1 MGPARKCKVLK
12 ENAREAP
19 ILCFQI
25 FYKFASRWQRAYAAR
40 VELSFQM
47 YALLVL
53 CSFLAGLVDAIAGG
67 GGLLTVP
74 ALLAAGLPPAS
85 ALATNK
91 LQSSF
96 GSFSASYYFVSRK
109 LVDLKQIKQVIFFT
123 FVGSA
128 LGTILIQQIDSSHLD
143 RVIPFMLLGFAV
155 YFIFS
160 PRLGDVDKHKRISWT
175 LFSIAAGLL
184 IGFYDGFF
192 GPGTGSFWA
201 LAFVS
206 LAGFNLAKATAH
218 SKVLNFVSN
227 IASLLMFIFGG
238 KILWSLGLLM
248 GLGQFVG
255 ARVGAHLVM
264 KKGTRLIKPLLI
276 AVSLIMSVKL
286 LISQY
291 F

>member
-1 MGPARKCKVLK
+1 MEISLQV
-12 ENAREAP
+12 
-19 ILCFQI
+19 
-25 FYKFASRWQRAYAAR
+25 Y
-40 VELSFQM
+40 
-47 YALLVL
+47 LLLAV
-53 CSFLAGLVDAIAGG
+53 CSFVAGVVDSIAGG

-74 ALLAAGLPPAS
+74 ALLAAGLPPAT

-96 GSFSASYYFVSRK
+96 GSFSASYFFVAKK
-109 LVDLKQIKQVIFFT
+109 LVDLRQMKPVIVFT

-128 LGTILIQQIDSSHLD
+128 LGTILIQRIDSSQLS

-160 PRLGDVDKHKRISWT
+160 PRLGDVDQHKRISFT
-175 LFSIAAGLL
+175 LFSVLAGSL

-206 LAGFNLAKATAH
+206 LVGFNLSKATAH

-227 IASLLMFIFGG
+227 IASLLMYLYGG
-238 KILWSLGLLM
+238 KILWSLGLIM
-248 GLGQFVG
+248 GVGQFAG
-255 ARVGAHLVM
+255 AQVGAHLVV

-276 AVSLIMSVKL
+276 AVSLIMSAKL
-286 LISQY
+286 LYSQY

>member
-1 MGPARKCKVLK
+1 MEISLQV
-12 ENAREAP
+12 
-19 ILCFQI
+19 
-25 FYKFASRWQRAYAAR
+25 Y
-40 VELSFQM
+40 
-47 YALLVL
+47 LLLAV
-53 CSFLAGLVDAIAGG
+53 CSFVAGVVDSIAGG

-74 ALLAAGLPPAS
+74 ALLAAGLPPAT

-96 GSFSASYYFVSRK
+96 GSFSASYFFVAKK
-109 LVDLKQIKQVIFFT
+109 LVDLRQMKPVIVFT

-128 LGTILIQQIDSSHLD
+128 LGTILIQRIDSSQLS

-160 PRLGDVDKHKRISWT
+160 PRLGDVDQHKRISFT
-175 LFSIAAGLL
+175 LFSVLAGSL

-206 LAGFNLAKATAH
+206 LVGFNLSKATAH

-227 IASLLMFIFGG
+227 IASLLMFLFGG
-238 KILWSLGLLM
+238 KILWSLGLIM
-248 GLGQFVG
+248 GVGQFAG
-255 ARVGAHLVM
+255 AQVGAHLVV

-276 AVSLIMSVKL
+276 AVSLIMSAKL
-286 LISQY
+286 LYSQY

>member
-1 MGPARKCKVLK
+1 MYDDDVDLSLQAYVLL
-12 ENAREAP
+12 
-19 ILCFQI
+19 I
-25 FYKFASRWQRAYAAR
+25 
-40 VELSFQM
+40 
-47 YALLVL
+47 L
-53 CSFLAGLVDAIAGG
+53 CSFLAGLVDSIAGG

-74 ALLAAGLPPAS
+74 ALLAAGLPPAT

-96 GSFSASYYFVSRK
+96 GSFSASYFFISKK
-109 LVDLKQIKQVIFFT
+109 LVDLKQIRPVIIFT
-123 FVGSA
+123 FIGSA
-128 LGTILIQQIDSSHLD
+128 LGTILIQRIDSSHLD

-160 PRLGDVDKHKRISWT
+160 PRLGDVDKHKRISFT
-175 LFSIAAGLL
+175 LFSVVAGML

-201 LAFVS
+201 LAFVA
-206 LAGFNLAKATAH
+206 LVGFNLSKATAH

-227 IASLLMFIFGG
+227 IASLLMFIYGG
-238 KILWSLGLLM
+238 KILWSLGFMM
-248 GLGQFVG
+248 GAGQFVG
-255 ARVGAHLVM
+255 AQLGSRLVI
-264 KKGTRLIKPLLI
+264 KKGTRLIKPILI

>member
-1 MGPARKCKVLK
+1 MIDV
-12 ENAREAP
+12 
-19 ILCFQI
+19 
-25 FYKFASRWQRAYAAR
+25 
-40 VELSFQM
+40 VEISLQV
-47 YALLVL
+47 YLLLAL
-53 CSFLAGLVDAIAGG
+53 CSFVAGIVDSIAGG

-96 GSFSASYYFVSRK
+96 GSFSASYFFVSKK
-109 LVDLKQIKQVIFFT
+109 LVDLKQIKKIIFFT
-123 FVGSA
+123 FLGSA
-128 LGTILIQQIDSSHLD
+128 LGTFLIQRIDSSDLS
-143 RVIPFMLLGFAV
+143 RVIPFMLLGFVV
-155 YFIFS
+155 YFSFS
-160 PRLGDVDKHKRISWT
+160 PRLGDLDKHQRISFA
-175 LFSIAAGLL
+175 LFSVGAGLL

-206 LAGFNLAKATAH
+206 LVGFNLSKATAH

-227 IASLLMFIFGG
+227 ISSLMVFLLGG
-238 KILWSLGLLM
+238 KILWSVGFIM
-248 GLGQFVG
+248 GAGQFVG
-255 ARVGAHLVM
+255 AQIGSHLVM

-276 AVSLIMSVKL
+276 VVSLIMSIRL
-286 LISQY
+286 LYVQY